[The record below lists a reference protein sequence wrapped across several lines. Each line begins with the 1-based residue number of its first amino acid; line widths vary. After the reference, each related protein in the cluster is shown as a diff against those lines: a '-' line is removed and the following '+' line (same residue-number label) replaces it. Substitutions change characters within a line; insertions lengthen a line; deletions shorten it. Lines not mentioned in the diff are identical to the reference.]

1 MLYTCYMHLEAQTFM
16 SSDNAK
22 IARPFWTWT
31 ILKSRIHPKRAVHG
45 HDGEVLHP
53 VIQRKGQDPLTA
65 CVQQRRTSTNT
76 ERKPF
81 NSAISCFLSLQ
92 CEQRQVLAL
101 DNSPYRPPWEE
112 GRIMY
117 CGFDRQTLLPTPEPI
132 LRPAPLNHPASTI
145 TSLNDLSQPY
155 TAHPQPWLRN
165 PLPMQ
170 MSRFTH
176 PATLTHYQTIIIL

>member
-1 MLYTCYMHLEAQTFM
+1 MGMTVKFFRL
-16 SSDNAK
+16 
-22 IARPFWTWT
+22 
-31 ILKSRIHPKRAVHG
+31 
-45 HDGEVLHP
+45 

-65 CVQQRRTSTNT
+65 CVQQRRISTNT

-81 NSAISCFLSLQ
+81 DSAISCPLGLQ
-92 CEQRQVLAL
+92 CEQRQVLAF
-101 DNSPYRPPWEE
+101 DNSLPWEE

-145 TSLNDLSQPY
+145 TSSNDLSQPY
-155 TAHPQPWLRN
+155 TTHPQPWLRN

-170 MSRFTH
+170 MSRLTH
-176 PATLTHYQTIIIL
+176 SAILTHYQIIIIL